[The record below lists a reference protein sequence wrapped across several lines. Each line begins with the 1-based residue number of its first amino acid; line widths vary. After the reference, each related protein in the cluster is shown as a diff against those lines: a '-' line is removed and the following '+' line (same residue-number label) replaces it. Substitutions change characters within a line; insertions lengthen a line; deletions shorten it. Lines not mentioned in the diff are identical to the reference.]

1 MVNTSTMFYHVLSI
15 PTGVWDVHQQRK
27 HKTPGNDL
35 RKPVLFTLTSMA
47 SWTQTFSAM
56 PLSTYIEMMEFDG
69 MLRSCASLIF
79 VASNIFRLWGGLFC
93 WAAATVQWG
102 SRSDRGG
109 TWVGEFE
116 ELQSRNELDV
126 LGKCFDGFC
135 CSQGGHLVLLG
146 LSSQT
151 KQFLEEWLWCKMLQV
166 TFRASSGSNDFF
178 VDSL

>member
-1 MVNTSTMFYHVLSI
+1 
-15 PTGVWDVHQQRK
+15 
-27 HKTPGNDL
+27 
-35 RKPVLFTLTSMA
+35 
-47 SWTQTFSAM
+47 
-56 PLSTYIEMMEFDG
+56 MMEFDG
-69 MLRSCASLIF
+69 MLLSCASLIF

-102 SRSDRGG
+102 SGSDRGG

-166 TFRASSGSNDFF
+166 TFRALSGSTLTRYR
-178 VDSL
+178 DSILHWMIDHPEARNLWGQQCTDYRGHSGHDA